1 MWQRTAQILLM
12 EVQKST
18 QQSQNNTELAV
29 KVMTTRKTVTLQR
42 NVTKLNQTLS
52 LKDQRIQLLNA
63 RLAEL
68 QQQLQAQQQTH
79 KQKH

>member
-1 MWQRTAQILLM
+1 
-12 EVQKST
+12 E
-18 QQSQNNTELAV
+18 
-29 KVMTTRKTVTLQR
+29 KTVTLQR
-42 NVTKLNQTLS
+42 NVTKLNQTLR

>member
-1 MWQRTAQILLM
+1 
-12 EVQKST
+12 
-18 QQSQNNTELAV
+18 
-29 KVMTTRKTVTLQR
+29 MTTREKNR
-42 NVTKLNQTLS
+42 YITKECNQTKS
-52 LKDQRIQLLNA
+52 NFTFKRPTYSTLNA

>member
-1 MWQRTAQILLM
+1 
-12 EVQKST
+12 
-18 QQSQNNTELAV
+18 
-29 KVMTTRKTVTLQR
+29 MTTRKTVTLQR

-79 KQKH
+79 KQNIKLKPELARFILQIFIFKGK

>member
-1 MWQRTAQILLM
+1 
-12 EVQKST
+12 
-18 QQSQNNTELAV
+18 
-29 KVMTTRKTVTLQR
+29 MTTRKTVTLQR

>member
-1 MWQRTAQILLM
+1 MPRLEETCEGWASAIR
-12 EVQKST
+12 VQAVDHGLNVLFVFGVG
-18 QQSQNNTELAV
+18 QQ
-29 KVMTTRKTVTLQR
+29 KTGFT
-42 NVTKLNQTLS
+42 
-52 LKDQRIQLLNA
+52 QRIQLLNA